1 MSCRAGPCSAG
12 SSTDLD
18 ALRTEILAH
27 RGCGFEPCET
37 ATRMVPGEGN
47 PSAAVMFVGEAP
59 GATEDALGRPFVGRA
74 GRLLDE
80 LLEAAGLARSD
91 VWITNVVKARPPRN
105 RDPKADEVAHCRPWL
120 ERELEL
126 IRPRLV
132 VPLGR
137 HALKHFA
144 PAARIAEVHGR
155 PLQAGELRLFPLYHP
170 AAAIYNRTLRDTL
183 FDDARALHAEL
194 VQ

>member
-1 MSCRAGPCSAG
+1 M
-12 SSTDLD
+12 LE
-18 ALRTEILAH
+18 ALRAEIQEH

-47 PSAAVMFVGEAP
+47 ADAEVVFVGEAP

-74 GRLLDE
+74 GKLLDE
-80 LLEAAGLARSD
+80 LLAEAGLARDD

-105 RDPKADEVAHCRPWL
+105 RDPKAPEVAHCRPWL

-144 PAARIAEVHGR
+144 PAAKIADVHGR
-155 PLQAGELRLFPLYHP
+155 LLDGHLFPLYHP
-170 AAAIYNRTLRDTL
+170 AAAIYNRALRDTL
-183 FDDARALHAEL
+183 IADARALGAQL
-194 VQ
+194 R